1 MSDGAVS
8 PSLREL
14 RLEIE
19 EFNSAYAAVLDAGK
33 IDEWPHF
40 FTDDAIYRITGREN
54 ADAGLPAAL
63 VYCEG
68 MNMLRDR
75 ALAIATTT
83 MFAPRYLLHQVSNA
97 RVLGVSASGE
107 IGASA
112 NYTLFETL
120 VDEKTILQQ
129 VGRYHDRFVR
139 GARGLL
145 LKERICVYDSLVVD
159 TALVFPV

>member
-1 MSDGAVS
+1 MSGGEPT

-19 EFNSAYAAVLDAGK
+19 EFNSAYAAALDAGK
-33 IDEWPHF
+33 VEEWPRF
-40 FTDDAIYRITGREN
+40 FTEDAIYRITGREN
-54 ADAGLPAAL
+54 ADAGLPVGL

-68 MNMLRDR
+68 MGMLRDR
-75 ALAIATTT
+75 ALAIDKTT
-83 MFAPRYLLHQVSNA
+83 MFAPRFLLHLVSNV
-97 RVLGVSASGE
+97 RVLASSAAGE
-107 IGASA
+107 ISATA
-112 NYTLFETL
+112 NYALFETP

-139 GARGLL
+139 AASGLL
-145 LKERICVYDSLVVD
+145 LKERVCVYDSLIID